1 VGCRKASQAVNV
13 VLLSTIQKA
22 FKEVSPVLVTVIFTH
37 AQSRGFCGYRGW
49 ALSRCDGPAFFAH
62 DICITFSAPT
72 LPPHRSTY
80 SQQINDLSWIL
91 GIKTVALKCVSP
103 TWMVAHERGQIA
115 KAVSI

>member
-1 VGCRKASQAVNV
+1 M
-13 VLLSTIQKA
+13 
-22 FKEVSPVLVTVIFTH
+22 VTEAGLFRVAM
-37 AQSRGFCGYRGW
+37 AQ
-49 ALSRCDGPAFFAH
+49 LFFAH